1 VVADEGRPAGVL
13 TRADLLEF
21 LAHGRRR

>member
-1 VVADEGRPAGVL
+1 VIVTEDSRAIGVL

-21 LAHGRRR
+21 LAHGSR